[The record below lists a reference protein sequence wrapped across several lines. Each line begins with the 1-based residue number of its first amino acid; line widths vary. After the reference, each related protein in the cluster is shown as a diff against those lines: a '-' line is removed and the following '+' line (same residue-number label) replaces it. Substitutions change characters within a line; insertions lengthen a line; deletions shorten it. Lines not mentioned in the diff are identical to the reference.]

1 MNDDKASIPL
11 LTLALPIL
19 IENLIRTSLMAV
31 DQLMLYAYSER
42 AAAAMSAVNQLA
54 FFIQLLYMLV
64 ASGASIL
71 ISQNLGAGRKTE
83 AGRLALG
90 SHLLIG
96 IFGLVLSIVIAL
108 TANSIVA
115 LFGLDPEVRGY
126 ATTFLAIYGGGSVFM
141 ALNIVQA
148 NVLRAYGHPR
158 DPMLINVAA
167 LIITIAG
174 NYLSL
179 FGPLGF
185 PILGIAGVAFSNLIG
200 QALAFVLGFFRI
212 RSREE
217 ITMRWKDSSRVPI
230 SVMKSILAVG
240 VPTAGENLA
249 YNLAQILIVSFI
261 ASMGTES
268 LAAYGLVLTLSRYVF
283 IGGVSIGGAA
293 QLKVGY
299 LVGAGRF
306 DEAQRKVYGYWFIGF
321 VISLVLV
328 TVMFLLRAPLIA
340 LFTTDAKI
348 AGLASTVMVASLIF
362 EPGRNFNTIVTP
374 ALKGSGDIRFPVLIA
389 LISMWG
395 LGALGAYIF
404 GIRLGLGLLGIW
416 MGLALDEWTRGIVI
430 MIRWRSGAWRGKA
443 LVAGSFSPGV
453 EV

>member
-31 DQLMLYAYSER
+31 DQLMLYAYSEK

-71 ISQNLGAGRKTE
+71 ISQNLGAGRKAE

-96 IFGLVLSIVIAL
+96 IFGLALSLAVAL
-108 TANSIVA
+108 TAGSVVS
-115 LFGLDPEVRGY
+115 LFGLEPEVGGY
-126 ATTFLAIYGGGSVFM
+126 ASTFLAIYGGGSVFM

-148 NVLRAYGHPR
+148 NVLRAYGHSR
-158 DPMLINVAA
+158 DPMYINVAA
-167 LIITIAG
+167 LLVTIAG
-174 NYLSL
+174 NALCL
-179 FGPLGF
+179 FGLFGF
-185 PILGIAGVAFSNLIG
+185 PVLGIAGVAVSTVLG
-200 QALAFVLGFFRI
+200 QALAFALGFRRI
-212 RSREE
+212 RSRDQ
-217 ITMRWKDSSRVPI
+217 IAMRWKDSARIPV
-230 SVMKSILAVG
+230 SVLKSILAVG
-240 VPTAGENLA
+240 VPTAGENLS

-268 LAAYGLVLTLSRYVF
+268 LAAYGLVITLSRYVF

-299 LVGAGRF
+299 LVGAGRL
-306 DEAQRKVYGYWFIGF
+306 DEAQRKVYGYWLIGF
-321 VISLVLV
+321 
-328 TVMFLLRAPLIA
+328 LLSVALILALNLFKVPLIA
-340 LFTTDAKI
+340 AFTTDPKI
-348 AGLASTVMVASLIF
+348 ASLASAVLLAGLIL

-374 ALKGSGDIRFPVLIA
+374 SLKGSGDIRFPVLIA
-389 LISMWG
+389 LVSMWG
-395 LGALGAYIF
+395 LGALGAYVL
-404 GIRLGLGLLGIW
+404 GVSLGLGLVGIW
-416 MGLALDEWTRGIVI
+416 LGLSLDEWTRGIII
-430 MIRWRSGAWRGKA
+430 MLRWRSGAWRGKA
-443 LVAGSFSPGV
+443 FVT
-453 EV
+453 